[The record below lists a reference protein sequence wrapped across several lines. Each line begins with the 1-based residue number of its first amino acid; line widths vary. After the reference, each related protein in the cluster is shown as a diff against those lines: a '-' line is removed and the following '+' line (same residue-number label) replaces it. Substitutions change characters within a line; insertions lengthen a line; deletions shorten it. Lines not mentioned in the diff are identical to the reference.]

1 MIVWTGFL
9 TALEK
14 FKVCPISGYMTFMVW
29 AVDFLPFFQLVND
42 LRDFDLLEFQAYLA
56 KIQNLTQQAVDM
68 MRKI

>member
-1 MIVWTGFL
+1 
-9 TALEK
+9 
-14 FKVCPISGYMTFMVW
+14 MTFMVW